1 MNGEIILQKSEK
13 KKHKRIKENVALS
26 SSEVPTAMEKKHK
39 RKKEEEA
46 LSSSKVPKEKKH
58 KKSKENEAISSSEVP
73 TEKKKHKKN
82 KEKEALSSSE
92 VSTDVGGAKKVKGS
106 EKKEGVPD
114 NGREKGGECKNKKD
128 KEMVMGCSDVEC
140 ATDQADSK
148 RKDHIDVTGEEN
160 DEHVKTGKGKKN
172 QRRNENGSDSGESYI
187 EKSGGEA
194 QSGSRSSKKRNREEE
209 VLDVAIGE
217 GKKKKKT
224 RTKLDGNIE
233 NTKTNIEDVETE
245 NNFGSTNE
253 HLRNSGSEN
262 SSKRVKFA
270 SHVEVFPSS
279 DDQDDREENP
289 VIKLVRGKRFTKEE
303 DQIIKDAVHNYIE
316 AHELG
321 EQGLD
326 MILNCKK
333 HPNIRTCWKEIGAAL
348 PYRPHRAVY
357 ERGHTLL
364 DRGESRKWT
373 EDEKAVILKFYEK
386 HGPKWKS
393 LAQVLGKNKKHV
405 LCKWRHIYRAGLN
418 RGKWDQTEYQSLFNL
433 VNKDLQMRVYEE
445 KKSQHGMLRDNIC
458 WKAISDRLATR
469 DEMRCCIK
477 WYNQLSSSMVK
488 EGKWAD
494 ADDYRLLDELF
505 RLDACCIEDVDW
517 DDLLEH
523 RPGDITLKR
532 WRQMVN
538 HIGIHGLQSLA
549 EQVEVLAKRYCP
561 ELLEV
566 REALDSRPVV
576 D

>member
-1 MNGEIILQKSEK
+1 MGEEIILQKSEK
-13 KKHKRIKENVALS
+13 KKHKRNKDKEALS
-26 SSEVPTAMEKKHK
+26 SSEVPTDMEKKHK
-39 RKKEEEA
+39 R
-46 LSSSKVPKEKKH
+46 
-58 KKSKENEAISSSEVP
+58 
-73 TEKKKHKKN
+73 N

-92 VSTDVGGAKKVKGS
+92 VPKEKKNKKSKEKVSISFSEVPIEKKKHNKNKEKEALSFSEVPTDVGGAKNVKGS
-106 EKKEGVPD
+106 DKKEGVPD
-114 NGREKGGECKNKKD
+114 NGRETSGRCKNKKD
-128 KEMVMGCSDVEC
+128 KEMVMECSDVEC
-140 ATDQADSK
+140 ATDQVASK
-148 RKDHIDVTGEEN
+148 GKDHIDVTAEEN
-160 DEHVKTGKGKKN
+160 NEHVKTGKGKKN
-172 QRRNENGSDSGESYI
+172 KRKNENGGDYGESYI
-187 EKSGGEA
+187 EMSGGEA
-194 QSGSRSSKKRNREEE
+194 QSGSRSSKKRNKEEE
-209 VLDVAIGE
+209 VLHVAIGE

-233 NTKTNIEDVETE
+233 NTKTNIGDVETE
-245 NNFGSTNE
+245 NNFGSTIE
-253 HLRNSGSEN
+253 HLRNSDSEN
-262 SSKRVKFA
+262 SSRRVKFA
-270 SHVEVFPSS
+270 SQVEVFPSS

-289 VIKLVRGKRFTKEE
+289 VNKLVQGKRFTRQE

-321 EQGLD
+321 EEGLH

-348 PYRPHRAVY
+348 PYRPQRAVY
-357 ERGHTLL
+357 QRGRILFE
-364 DRGESRKWT
+364 RGESRNWT
-373 EDEKAVILKFYEK
+373 EDEKAFILKFYEK

-405 LCKWRHIYRAGLN
+405 LCKWR
-418 RGKWDQTEYQSLFNL
+418 KWTQAEIQSLFHL
-433 VNKDLQMRVYEE
+433 VNKDLQMRVYGE
-445 KKSQHGMLRDNIC
+445 KKLKHGLIRDNIG
-458 WKAISDRLATR
+458 WTAISDRLATR
-469 DEMRCCIK
+469 TGTRCCSK

-494 ADDYRLLDELF
+494 ADDYRLLDELV

-517 DDLLEH
+517 DNLLEH

-549 EQVEVLAKRYCP
+549 GQVEELAKRYCP
-561 ELLEV
+561 VLLEV

>member
-13 KKHKRIKENVALS
+13 KKHKRIKENEALS
-26 SSEVPTAMEKKHK
+26 SSEVPTVMETKHK
-39 RKKEEEA
+39 RKKEEAA
-46 LSSSKVPKEKKH
+46 LSSSEVPKEKKH

-92 VSTDVGGAKKVKGS
+92 VSTDVGGAKNVKGS
-106 EKKEGVPD
+106 DKKEGVPD
-114 NGREKGGECKNKKD
+114 NGREKGGERKNKKD

-187 EKSGGEA
+187 EKSGSEA

-373 EDEKAVILKFYEK
+373 EDEKAVILK
-386 HGPKWKS
+386 
-393 LAQVLGKNKKHV
+393 
-405 LCKWRHIYRAGLN
+405 
-418 RGKWDQTEYQSLFNL
+418 
-433 VNKDLQMRVYEE
+433 
-445 KKSQHGMLRDNIC
+445 
-458 WKAISDRLATR
+458 
-469 DEMRCCIK
+469 
-477 WYNQLSSSMVK
+477 YNQLSSSMVK

-538 HIGIHGLQSLA
+538 HIGIHGLQSFA